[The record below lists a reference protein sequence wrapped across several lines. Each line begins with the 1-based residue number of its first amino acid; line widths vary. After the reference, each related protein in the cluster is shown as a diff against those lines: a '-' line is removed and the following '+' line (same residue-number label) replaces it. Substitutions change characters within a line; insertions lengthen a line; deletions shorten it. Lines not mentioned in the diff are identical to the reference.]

1 MATIYIPFYSRYG
14 NVETMAK
21 AVAEGVRE
29 AGAEPQLAFTGD
41 VMTPA
46 EVMQSDERWLA
57 THQRLTAEYPL
68 VSSET
73 LAQADGAIF
82 GSPTR
87 FGNMAAQLKNFIDS
101 LAGVWFSGATIGKP
115 AGAFTSTA
123 SLHGG
128 QETTAYTMYAPLI
141 HLGFIIVGV
150 PYSTTELLTTTT
162 GGTPYGP
169 SHVAAPMGDRPPDD
183 TELHICRVLGRR
195 VAEIATILV
204 AARP

>member
-1 MATIYIPFYSRYG
+1 
-14 NVETMAK
+14 
-21 AVAEGVRE
+21 
-29 AGAEPQLAFTGD
+29 
-41 VMTPA
+41 
-46 EVMQSDERWLA
+46 
-57 THQRLTAEYPL
+57 
-68 VSSET
+68 
-73 LAQADGAIF
+73 
-82 GSPTR
+82 
-87 FGNMAAQLKNFIDS
+87 
-101 LAGVWFSGATIGKP
+101 
-115 AGAFTSTA
+115 
-123 SLHGG
+123 
-128 QETTAYTMYAPLI
+128 MYAPLI

>member
-29 AGAEPQLAFTGD
+29 ASAEPQLAFTGD

-46 EVMQSDERWLA
+46 EVMQNDERWLA

-68 VSSET
+68 VSSEA
-73 LAQADGAIF
+73 LAQADGAIL

-115 AGAFTSTA
+115 AGTFT
-123 SLHGG
+123 
-128 QETTAYTMYAPLI
+128 
-141 HLGFIIVGV
+141 
-150 PYSTTELLTTTT
+150 
-162 GGTPYGP
+162 
-169 SHVAAPMGDRPPDD
+169 
-183 TELHICRVLGRR
+183 
-195 VAEIATILV
+195 
-204 AARP
+204 